1 MTDMVEPRV
10 SGRAYWAKW
19 EEGESVMKRRAIAL
33 LAAMA
38 LVLATAVPA
47 LAAPKDAQGC
57 ENQKTERLSDYC
69 G

>member
-1 MTDMVEPRV
+1 
-10 SGRAYWAKW
+10 
-19 EEGESVMKRRAIAL
+19 MKRRAIAL

-57 ENQKTERLSDYC
+57 ENQKTERLNDYC
-69 G
+69 D